1 MEKAMPVTLLPAI
14 FTLDI
19 DRKPTLTF
27 EAKNLREA
35 HEICHEEWLREDV
48 ARLKSNDIPL
58 WDGKVRLRARYA
70 SEAEAAAYREA
81 ARAAVQSSDEILLA
95 FLVDLDG
102 AGLRRPA
109 PAKVS
114 SGS

>member
-1 MEKAMPVTLLPAI
+1 MEKTMPVTLLPAI

-19 DRKPTLTF
+19 DRKPTLSF

-48 ARLKSNDIPL
+48 ARLKSHDIPL

-70 SEAEAAAYREA
+70 SETEAAAYREA
-81 ARAAVQSSDEILLA
+81 ARDAVQTSDEILLA
-95 FLVDLDG
+95 FLVELDG
-102 AGLRRPA
+102 AGLRGAGQP
-109 PAKVS
+109 KVS
-114 SGS
+114 SAS

>member
-1 MEKAMPVTLLPAI
+1 MPVTLLPAI

-19 DRKPTLTF
+19 DGKPTLSF

-35 HEICHEEWLREDV
+35 HEICHEKWLREDM
-48 ARLKSNDIPL
+48 ARLKSRGIPL

-70 SEAEAAAYREA
+70 SEAEATAYREA
-81 ARAAVQSSDEILLA
+81 ARDAVQSSDEILLA

-102 AGLRRPA
+102 AGPRGA
-109 PAKVS
+109 AQAKVS
-114 SGS
+114 GGS